1 MHLLTTLY
9 CFFNW
14 LDAAYLF
21 NIKLVVQEYKITKKA
36 QVYTL
41 LQTQKLNNKIHFI
54 STKQSLRTI
63 AVTRT
68 QSNALYTSTRQFQ
81 TERRES
87 SGSAEKV

>member
-14 LDAAYLF
+14 LDAASLF
-21 NIKLVVQEYKITKKA
+21 NIKLVVQAYKITKKA

-63 AVTRT
+63 AVTHAE
-68 QSNALYTSTRQFQ
+68 QCSLHIN
-81 TERRES
+81 
-87 SGSAEKV
+87 SAIPDGAPRKLWLG